1 MVDTKKSDAA
11 SEETERPDENIVED
25 AQTKDEAQDSEDV
38 VSEETPLED
47 SDAIEDVEIIE
58 EAIEEVSEGEPA
70 PTDDFEA
77 EAQAEPDTDGM
88 EAEELAEPEDPQDVT
103 DLETMDG
110 VEHVETPADTEEAAA
125 KSTEPEPPIT
135 EVPHT
140 IEKETVVVERRGAI
154 VPGFFGG
161 ALAAVGLLFAA
172 PYVVPAKFMPANP
185 EVKAALQS
193 QGATITALQAEID
206 MLEGKLAETASSSAL
221 ATVKDESQEV
231 KAALDEL
238 AAGIASGEA
247 LSNVTSQIGALADRM
262 GVLEKR
268 PLDDSP
274 DPASIAAVEA
284 YGRELAQLRE
294 TVTAQMAAADAL
306 VKSAAAAADEAVR
319 EALDASSEAIADATA
334 TEEAARE
341 KALRAAQ
348 AQALVDIQAALEN
361 GSSFAGTL
369 PMLDGIEIPAVLEA
383 AAADGVTTLSELQ
396 KAYTVAARQA
406 LSVSRSE
413 TTPETPGAR
422 ASTWLQNQLGVRS
435 LVPSDGDDPD
445 AVLSRAEAAVA
456 EARLTDAI
464 AELSALPEGG
474 QQIMADWMALA
485 AARAE
490 ALAAANEL
498 AASLATN

>member
-11 SEETERPDENIVED
+11 SEETERPDENILEEAQTTDEALDSENVVSDETTIEEPGAVED
-25 AQTKDEAQDSEDV
+25 AE
-38 VSEETPLED
+38 
-47 SDAIEDVEIIE
+47 IVEGAVE
-58 EAIEEVSEGEPA
+58 EASEFEPE
-70 PTDDFEA
+70 PTEEA
-77 EAQAEPDTDGM
+77 EAQDNPDNEGM
-88 EAEELAEPEDPQDVT
+88 ESEELAEPEDPQDVA

-110 VEHVETPADTEEAAA
+110 VDYAETPADAEEAPEGT
-125 KSTEPEPPIT
+125 TEPEPPVT
-135 EVPHT
+135 EAPRT

-154 VPGFFGG
+154 VPGFLGG
-161 ALAAVGLLFAA
+161 ALAAAGLLFAA

-185 EVKAALQS
+185 EVQATLQS
-193 QGATITALQAEID
+193 QGETIAALQAEIG

-221 ATVKDESQEV
+221 DTLKGESQEIL
-231 KAALDEL
+231 AALDKL
-238 AAGIASGEA
+238 AAGIASGDA
-247 LSNVTSQIGALADRM
+247 LSNVTSQITALADRM
-262 GVLEKR
+262 GILEKR

-294 TVTAQMAAADAL
+294 TVTAQMAAADEL
-306 VKSAAAAADEAVR
+306 VKSAAAAAEKAVR
-319 EALDASSEAIADATA
+319 EALDASSEAMADAESV
-334 TEEAARE
+334 EEAARE

-348 AQALVDIQAALEN
+348 AQALVDIQAALESGN
-361 GSSFAGTL
+361 PFAGAL
-369 PMLDGIEIPAVLEA
+369 PMLDGIDIPAALEA
-383 AAADGVTTLSELQ
+383 AAADGVSTLPELQ
-396 KAYTVAARQA
+396 KAYTAAARQA

-413 TTPETPGAR
+413 TTPETPAAR

-435 LVPSDGDDPD
+435 LAPSDGDDPD
-445 AVLSRAEAAVA
+445 AVLSRAEAALS
-456 EARLTDAI
+456 EARLADAI

-474 QQIMADWMALA
+474 QQIMADWIALA